1 MNRHHIKAVMYKQFC
16 DTLKNKLLLLLIFM
30 YPVLAYIFY
39 FLLKD
44 TQEAVNI
51 VIPIFITMH
60 IIMAPIVCMSS
71 IISEEKE
78 KNTIKVLLFSGI
90 RSYEYL
96 LGVAGVLMGILIVS
110 VIPYLFILKFD
121 TEQTLLFFYFII
133 LGFVCSMLLGSV
145 IGIMSKNQMSVG
157 TISSPLSMFIGLLP
171 MASIFNDSVDK
182 ASKILYSKRIYDVVY
197 SFMGEMK
204 TDIGIDTGVCVANM
218 AVFILVFFFVYTK
231 SGKMSQ

>member
-121 TEQTLLFFYFII
+121 TER
-133 LGFVCSMLLGSV
+133 SSV
-145 IGIMSKNQMSVG
+145 
-157 TISSPLSMFIGLLP
+157 
-171 MASIFNDSVDK
+171 
-182 ASKILYSKRIYDVVY
+182 
-197 SFMGEMK
+197 
-204 TDIGIDTGVCVANM
+204 
-218 AVFILVFFFVYTK
+218 
-231 SGKMSQ
+231 

>member
-96 LGVAGVLMGILIVS
+96 LGVAGVLM
-110 VIPYLFILKFD
+110 D
-121 TEQTLLFFYFII
+121 CQCNT
-133 LGFVCSMLLGSV
+133 
-145 IGIMSKNQMSVG
+145 
-157 TISSPLSMFIGLLP
+157 
-171 MASIFNDSVDK
+171 
-182 ASKILYSKRIYDVVY
+182 
-197 SFMGEMK
+197 
-204 TDIGIDTGVCVANM
+204 
-218 AVFILVFFFVYTK
+218 VFIYLK
-231 SGKMSQ
+231 I

>member
-30 YPVLAYIFY
+30 YPVLAYILY

-145 IGIMSKNQMSVG
+145 IGIMSINQMSLG
-157 TISSPLSMFIGLLP
+157 TISSPL
-171 MASIFNDSVDK
+171 
-182 ASKILYSKRIYDVVY
+182 
-197 SFMGEMK
+197 
-204 TDIGIDTGVCVANM
+204 
-218 AVFILVFFFVYTK
+218 
-231 SGKMSQ
+231 

>member
-96 LGVAGVLMGILIVS
+96 LGVAGVLMLSLIH
-110 VIPYLFILKFD
+110 I
-121 TEQTLLFFYFII
+121 
-133 LGFVCSMLLGSV
+133 
-145 IGIMSKNQMSVG
+145 
-157 TISSPLSMFIGLLP
+157 
-171 MASIFNDSVDK
+171 
-182 ASKILYSKRIYDVVY
+182 
-197 SFMGEMK
+197 
-204 TDIGIDTGVCVANM
+204 
-218 AVFILVFFFVYTK
+218 
-231 SGKMSQ
+231 

>member
-110 VIPYLFILKFD
+110 VIPYLFIIK
-121 TEQTLLFFYFII
+121 
-133 LGFVCSMLLGSV
+133 
-145 IGIMSKNQMSVG
+145 SK
-157 TISSPLSMFIGLLP
+157 
-171 MASIFNDSVDK
+171 
-182 ASKILYSKRIYDVVY
+182 Y
-197 SFMGEMK
+197 SF
-204 TDIGIDTGVCVANM
+204 
-218 AVFILVFFFVYTK
+218 
-231 SGKMSQ
+231 

>member
-110 VIPYLFILKFD
+110 VIPYLFILK
-121 TEQTLLFFYFII
+121 
-133 LGFVCSMLLGSV
+133 
-145 IGIMSKNQMSVG
+145 
-157 TISSPLSMFIGLLP
+157 
-171 MASIFNDSVDK
+171 
-182 ASKILYSKRIYDVVY
+182 LYMP
-197 SFMGEMK
+197 F
-204 TDIGIDTGVCVANM
+204 
-218 AVFILVFFFVYTK
+218 
-231 SGKMSQ
+231 

>member
-121 TEQTLLFFYFII
+121 TEQTLLCIKF
-133 LGFVCSMLLGSV
+133 
-145 IGIMSKNQMSVG
+145 
-157 TISSPLSMFIGLLP
+157 
-171 MASIFNDSVDK
+171 
-182 ASKILYSKRIYDVVY
+182 
-197 SFMGEMK
+197 
-204 TDIGIDTGVCVANM
+204 
-218 AVFILVFFFVYTK
+218 
-231 SGKMSQ
+231 

>member
-110 VIPYLFILKFD
+110 VIPY
-121 TEQTLLFFYFII
+121 
-133 LGFVCSMLLGSV
+133 
-145 IGIMSKNQMSVG
+145 
-157 TISSPLSMFIGLLP
+157 
-171 MASIFNDSVDK
+171 
-182 ASKILYSKRIYDVVY
+182 

-218 AVFILVFFFVYTK
+218 AVLILVFCFVYTK

>member
-110 VIPYLFILKFD
+110 VIPYLFILKF
-121 TEQTLLFFYFII
+121 EKQQCLFCIKF
-133 LGFVCSMLLGSV
+133 
-145 IGIMSKNQMSVG
+145 
-157 TISSPLSMFIGLLP
+157 
-171 MASIFNDSVDK
+171 
-182 ASKILYSKRIYDVVY
+182 
-197 SFMGEMK
+197 
-204 TDIGIDTGVCVANM
+204 
-218 AVFILVFFFVYTK
+218 
-231 SGKMSQ
+231 

>member
-121 TEQTLLFFYFII
+121 TEQTLLY
-133 LGFVCSMLLGSV
+133 VPCCW
-145 IGIMSKNQMSVG
+145 
-157 TISSPLSMFIGLLP
+157 
-171 MASIFNDSVDK
+171 
-182 ASKILYSKRIYDVVY
+182 
-197 SFMGEMK
+197 
-204 TDIGIDTGVCVANM
+204 GV
-218 AVFILVFFFVYTK
+218 
-231 SGKMSQ
+231 

>member
-110 VIPYLFILKFD
+110 VIPYLFILK
-121 TEQTLLFFYFII
+121 
-133 LGFVCSMLLGSV
+133 
-145 IGIMSKNQMSVG
+145 SK
-157 TISSPLSMFIGLLP
+157 
-171 MASIFNDSVDK
+171 
-182 ASKILYSKRIYDVVY
+182 Y
-197 SFMGEMK
+197 SF
-204 TDIGIDTGVCVANM
+204 
-218 AVFILVFFFVYTK
+218 
-231 SGKMSQ
+231 

>member
-90 RSYEYL
+90 RRRRLRWMLAKLSLRLSRREL
-96 LGVAGVLMGILIVS
+96 LRKDSALRAQAS
-110 VIPYLFILKFD
+110 A
-121 TEQTLLFFYFII
+121 
-133 LGFVCSMLLGSV
+133 
-145 IGIMSKNQMSVG
+145 
-157 TISSPLSMFIGLLP
+157 
-171 MASIFNDSVDK
+171 ASILRQ
-182 ASKILYSKRIYDVVY
+182 A
-197 SFMGEMK
+197 
-204 TDIGIDTGVCVANM
+204 
-218 AVFILVFFFVYTK
+218 
-231 SGKMSQ
+231 

>member
-1 MNRHHIKAVMYKQFC
+1 M
-16 DTLKNKLLLLLIFM
+16 
-30 YPVLAYIFY
+30 
-39 FLLKD
+39 
-44 TQEAVNI
+44 NI

-204 TDIGIDTGVCVANM
+204 TDIGIDTGVCAANM
-218 AVFILVFFFVYTK
+218 AVLILVFCFVYTK

>member
-96 LGVAGVLMGILIVS
+96 LGVAGV
-110 VIPYLFILKFD
+110 LKFD

-218 AVFILVFFFVYTK
+218 AVLILVFCFVYTK